1 VTERESLV
9 LEAASPEEAL
19 EAAAAKWY
27 LEPEDLHV
35 ELVDEEKRFFGLL
48 GKRTTYKV
56 VPVFDRSFF
65 LARNTLRKLLA
76 KMGLD
81 LEATLREDGVMDLAG
96 PDKDL
101 LLASNET
108 MRSLEYVLN
117 LMLRE
122 ELQGQWIKL
131 DSEGY
136 RERRQQALATLALS
150 AAEDALS
157 RRRPVSLEPMTS
169 WERRLIHVELKD
181 RTDVETRSVGEEPLR
196 RVVIWP
202 KKSAAA
208 ARGTVTYR
216 FRNRK

>member
-1 VTERESLV
+1 VAERESLV

-19 EAAAAKWY
+19 EVAAAKWY

-35 ELVDEEKRFFGLL
+35 ELVEEEKRFFGLL

-56 VPVFDRSFF
+56 VPAFDRPFL
-65 LARNTLRKLLA
+65 LARNALRTLLA

-81 LEATLREDGVMDLAG
+81 LQATLREDGVVNLSG

-136 RERRQQALATLALS
+136 RERRQQALAALALS

-157 RRRPVSLEPMTS
+157 RRRPVSLDPMTS
-169 WERRLIHVELKD
+169 WERRLIHVALKD

-202 KKSAAA
+202 RKSAAST
-208 ARGTVTYR
+208 RGTVTYR
-216 FRNRK
+216 FRHRK

>member
-1 VTERESLV
+1 MTERESLV
-9 LEAASPEEAL
+9 LEAASPEEAR

-27 LEPEDLHV
+27 LEPEDLRV
-35 ELVDEEKRFFGLL
+35 ELVDEERRFFGLL

-56 VPVFDRSFF
+56 VPAFDRPFF
-65 LARNTLRKLLA
+65 LARNTLRALLA
-76 KMGLD
+76 KMGFD
-81 LEATLREDGVMDLAG
+81 LEATLREDGVVDLSG
-96 PDKDL
+96 SDKEL

-136 RERRQQALATLALS
+136 RERRQQALASLAQS
-150 AAEDALS
+150 AAEDALR

-169 WERRLIHVELKD
+169 WERRLVHVELKD

-196 RVVIWP
+196 RVVVWP
-202 KKSAAA
+202 RKSAAP